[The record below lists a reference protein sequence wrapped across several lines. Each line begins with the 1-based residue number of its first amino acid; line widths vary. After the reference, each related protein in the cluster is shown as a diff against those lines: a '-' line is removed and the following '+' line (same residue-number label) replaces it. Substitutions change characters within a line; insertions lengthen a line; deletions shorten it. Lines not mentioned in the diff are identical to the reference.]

1 MNISE
6 RILEVKKQLI
16 ANGWWDGK
24 SLFVDTR
31 KTPCEQH
38 RAYFRSISGEYEVK
52 YQVYI
57 SVASILLSYIWLS
70 YQRPTRFKS
79 GRSYVGIGVLKHKV
93 EKFCD
98 YCFGKRPY
106 IDRESVLIAAHLFPN
121 LRIVHRTIGLELP
134 LALSS
139 SFENCSD
146 DLINAVKEI
155 QATISDDWRQAI
167 DLFCSN
173 NA

>member
-1 MNISE
+1 MNIVQE
-6 RILEVKKQLI
+6 AKNKLI
-16 ANGWWDGK
+16 SSGFWDGK
-24 SLFVDTR
+24 SLMVDTR
-31 KTPCEQH
+31 KTHCEQH
-38 RAYFRSISGEYEVK
+38 RVYFRSISGEYERK

-57 SVASILLSYIWLS
+57 SAASILLSYIWLS
-70 YQRPTRFKS
+70 CQRPTRFKS
-79 GRSYVGIGVLKHKV
+79 GRNYVDIDVLKHKV

-98 YCFGKRPY
+98 HCFGKRPY
-106 IDRESVLIAAHLFPN
+106 IHRESVLIAAHLFPY
-121 LRIVHRTIGLELP
+121 LRVVQRTVGLERP
-134 LALSS
+134 LELSD

-146 DLINAVKEI
+146 DLIDAVKEI